1 MFERLRHLKIWVR
14 LVGAIG
20 GLLLV
25 AWGIMVGWSAYE
37 QRNMAMDQ
45 ARGLAA
51 SVHQITMANLLFMK
65 VTKTI
70 KKRKLFY
77 EQVRQSEAL
86 RDMKVLRGEK
96 TTNEMG
102 DGDETAMN
110 PDELEK
116 QVLAEGKVVFREEQH
131 PEYGHVLRAVFPAI
145 ASKNYLGKDCMECH
159 EDAKEGDILG
169 AVSMKIVLTDVDRAV
184 REAEIKLFIAANL
197 ITFPLLAF
205 MFLFVRSTVTRPLEA
220 MTQQLQSISQGE
232 GDLTQRLPVRGRDE
246 IGQASEAFNQ
256 MMEKLRALIVSVNQT
271 AGRVVSSAHDLRA
284 TSEKVAVG
292 SVAQTDKSLA
302 TATAMEQMTGS
313 IASVAGLCGEVEQH
327 SIESRQRTESG
338 TQNMEDLQ
346 NRVQQV
352 ETAVSQIAATVEK
365 FVVHTV
371 SISRMTQQVKDIADQ
386 TNLLALNAAIEAAR
400 AGDQGRGFAVV
411 ADEVRK
417 LAEKSSQSA
426 TEIDSITRALG
437 SESEQVNN
445 AIHSG
450 LRELQST
457 HDTMMTVVKVLDDAA
472 LAVGNVADGMGS
484 IRSATSE
491 QSATSVQVAD
501 NVEAIAQ
508 LARANSAMIDGMTG
522 ATRELSALAES
533 LKTEMS
539 RFRV

>member
-145 ASKNYLGKDCMECH
+145 ASKIYLGKDCMECH

>member
-169 AVSMKIVLTDVDRAV
+169 AVSMKIVLTDVDKAV

-197 ITFPLLAF
+197 ITFPLLGF
-205 MFLFVRSTVTRPLEA
+205 IFLFVRSTVTRPLEA